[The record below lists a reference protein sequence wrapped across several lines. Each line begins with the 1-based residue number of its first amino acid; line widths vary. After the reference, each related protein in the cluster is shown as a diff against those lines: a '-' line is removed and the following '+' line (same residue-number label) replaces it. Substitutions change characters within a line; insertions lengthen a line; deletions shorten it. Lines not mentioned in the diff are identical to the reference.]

1 MTNNNYLEELK
12 MKLTRLL
19 PAIALVVASQTAH
32 AAYQLNVSIALSP
45 QDPIAQALQSA
56 QQSIEERSDGE
67 LTIQIFPNSQLG
79 SDEDVVEQIRS
90 GANIAI
96 LIDAGR
102 LSEYQPELGILS
114 APYLV
119 EDPRDYAQ
127 ITASPLYQEWVEGLA
142 GVSGL
147 RLLNYNWF
155 QGSRQM
161 LTQNEVKAPDDLNG
175 VRVRTINSPV
185 WVKTIEAMGATA
197 TPLPWSEVYSALQ
210 LGSIDGAEAQ
220 LTAAEGQNL
229 HEVITNV
236 ALTNHIH
243 LMTGIATSDQ
253 WYQTLP
259 EELRTIID
267 EEFLKAGD
275 AASQATMEAQAA
287 VQERMEAEGV
297 TFTDVDIDLFRER
310 VGSVYKEL
318 GYDQYR
324 EQLLSRE

>member
-1 MTNNNYLEELK
+1 
-12 MKLTRLL
+12 MKASAIAS
-19 PAIALVVASQTAH
+19 AIALAITGNLAH
-32 AAYQLNVSIALSP
+32 AAYQLNLSSALSS
-45 QDPIAQALQSA
+45 QDPVVQAMESA
-56 QQSIEERSDGE
+56 KQAIEERSDGE
-67 LTIQIFPNSQLG
+67 LTIQVFPNSQLG

-119 EDPRDYAQ
+119 EDHSDYAQ
-127 ITASPLYQEWVEGLA
+127 ITSSDLYLGWVEGLA
-142 GVSGL
+142 ANSGL

-161 LTQNEVKAPDDLNG
+161 LTQGPVESPDDLRG

-185 WVKTIEAMGATA
+185 WVKTIEAMGATP

-229 HEVITNV
+229 HEVISHI
-236 ALTNHIH
+236 ALTGHIH
-243 LMTGIATSDQ
+243 LMTGIATSEQ
-253 WYQTLP
+253 WYQSLP
-259 EELRTIID
+259 EELQAILA
-267 EEFLKAGD
+267 EELTRAGEE
-275 AASQATMEAQAA
+275 ASQATVDAQDA
-287 VQERMEAEGV
+287 VRERMEAEGV
-297 TFTDVDIDLFRER
+297 TFSEVDIEVFRER
-310 VGSVYKEL
+310 VGGVYADL
-318 GYDQYR
+318 GYDEYR
-324 EQLLSRE
+324 EQLISGE

>member
-1 MTNNNYLEELK
+1 
-12 MKLTRLL
+12 MKT
-19 PAIALVVASQTAH
+19 PVFVSAAAFALAANVAH
-32 AAYQLNVSIALSP
+32 AEYQLNLSSALSG
-45 QDPIAQALQSA
+45 QDPIVKAMERAKEA
-56 QQSIEERSDGE
+56 IAERSEGE
-67 LTIQIFPNSQLG
+67 LTLQVFPNSQLG

-119 EDPRDYAQ
+119 EDHRDYDQ
-127 ITASPLYQEWVEGLA
+127 ITSSDLYQEWVEGLA
-142 GVSGL
+142 DKSGL

-161 LTQNEVKAPDDLNG
+161 LTNEPVETPEDLQG

-185 WVKTIEAMGATA
+185 WVKTIEAMGATP

-220 LTAAEGQNL
+220 LTAADGQNL
-229 HEVITNV
+229 QEVISHV
-236 ALTNHIH
+236 ALTSHIH

-253 WYQTLP
+253 WYQSLP
-259 EELRTIID
+259 EELQTILT
-267 EEFLKAGD
+267 EELDKAG
-275 AASQATMEAQAA
+275 AEASQATVDAQDS
-287 VQERMEAEGV
+287 VRQRMEEAGV
-297 TFTDVDIDLFRER
+297 TFHEVDTSVFRER
-310 VGSVYKEL
+310 VDGVYQEL

-324 EQLLSRE
+324 DELTDGAE

>member
-1 MTNNNYLEELK
+1 
-12 MKLTRLL
+12 MKTTALVS
-19 PAIALVVASQTAH
+19 AIALTVGTNVAH
-32 AAYQLNVSIALSP
+32 AAYQLNLSSALSS
-45 QDPIAQALQSA
+45 QDPIVQAMESA
-56 QQSIEERSDGE
+56 RQAIEERSDGE
-67 LTIQIFPNSQLG
+67 LTIQVFPNSQLG

-119 EDPRDYAQ
+119 EDHHDYAR
-127 ITASPLYQEWVEGLA
+127 ITSSDLYLEWVESLA
-142 GVSGL
+142 DNSGL

-161 LTQNEVKAPDDLNG
+161 LTNDPVETPEDLQG

-185 WVKTIEAMGATA
+185 WVKTIEAMGATP

-229 HEVITNV
+229 HEVIGHI
-236 ALTNHIH
+236 ALTGHIH
-243 LMTGIATSDQ
+243 LMTGIATSEQ
-253 WYQTLP
+253 WYQSLP
-259 EELRTIID
+259 EELRTILD
-267 EEFLKAGD
+267 EELRKAGE
-275 AASQATMEAQAA
+275 AASQATADAQGA
-287 VQERMEAEGV
+287 VRERMEAEGV
-297 TFTDVDIDLFRER
+297 TFTEVDVEVFRER
-310 VGSVYKEL
+310 VAGVYKEL
-318 GYDQYR
+318 GYDQFR
-324 EQLLSRE
+324 DQLTAGE

>member
-1 MTNNNYLEELK
+1 
-12 MKLTRLL
+12 MKLQTVL
-19 PAIALVVASQTAH
+19 PKTLPIALVLASGSAY
-32 AAYQLNVSIALSP
+32 ANYQLNLSIALSP
-45 QDPIAQALQSA
+45 QDPIALALDEA
-56 QQSIEERSDGE
+56 KETIAERSDGE

-119 EDPRDYAQ
+119 EDPMDYDR
-127 ITASPLYQEWVEGLA
+127 ITSSSLYNDWVESLA
-142 GVSGL
+142 DQSGL

-161 LTQNEVKAPDDLNG
+161 LTQNEVNTPEDLKG
-175 VRVRTINSPV
+175 VRIRTINSPV

-229 HEVITNV
+229 HEVITHV

-253 WYQTLP
+253 WYQSLP
-259 EELRTIID
+259 EELRSILD
-267 EEFLKAGD
+267 EELLKAGD
-275 AASQATMEAQAA
+275 EASIAIAEAQAA
-287 VQERMEAEGV
+287 VQERMEGEGV
-297 TFTDVDIDLFRER
+297 TFTEVDRELFRER
-310 VGSVYKEL
+310 VDSVYEEL

-324 EQLLSRE
+324 EQLLGQE

>member
-1 MTNNNYLEELK
+1 
-12 MKLTRLL
+12 MKLTKLL
-19 PAIALVVASQTAH
+19 PAVALVVASHSAH

-45 QDPIAQALQSA
+45 QDPIAQAMEDA
-56 QQSIEERSDGE
+56 KEAIDERSDGE

-79 SDEDVVEQIRS
+79 SDEDVIEQIRS

-96 LIDAGR
+96 LVDAGR

-119 EDPRDYAQ
+119 EDYRDYDQ
-127 ITASPLYQEWVEGLA
+127 ITSSPLYLDWVEGLA
-142 GVSGL
+142 EKSGL

-161 LTQNEVKAPDDLNG
+161 LTQNEVKTPEDLNG

-185 WVKTIEAMGATA
+185 WVKTIEAMGATP

-229 HEVITNV
+229 HEVITHV

-253 WYQTLP
+253 WYQALP
-259 EELRTIID
+259 DELRSILDEEL
-267 EEFLKAGD
+267 LNAGD
-275 AASQATMEAQAA
+275 AASQATTDAQAS
-287 VQERMEAEGV
+287 VRERMEAAGV
-297 TFTDVDIDLFRER
+297 TFSEVDMAVFSDR
-310 VGSVYKEL
+310 VASVYEEL

-324 EQLLSRE
+324 DQLLTGE

>member
-1 MTNNNYLEELK
+1 
-12 MKLTRLL
+12 MKLKNVL
-19 PAIALVVASQTAH
+19 PVALVLASSS
-32 AAYQLNVSIALSP
+32 AYAEHQLNLSIALSP
-45 QDPIAQALQSA
+45 QDPIAQALDEA
-56 QQSIEERSDGE
+56 KAAIEERSDGE

-119 EDPRDYAQ
+119 EDPQDYAQ
-127 ITASPLYQEWVEGLA
+127 ITSSPLYNDWVEGLA
-142 GVSGL
+142 DQSGL

-161 LTQNEVKAPDDLNG
+161 LTQNEVNTPEDLSG

-185 WVKTIEAMGATA
+185 WVKTIEAMGATP

-229 HEVITNV
+229 HEVITHI
-236 ALTNHIH
+236 AMTNHIH

-253 WYQTLP
+253 WYQSLP
-259 EELRTIID
+259 EELRTILD
-267 EEFLKAGD
+267 EELLKAGD
-275 AASQATMEAQAA
+275 EASTAIAEAQAA

-297 TFTDVDIDLFRER
+297 TFTEIDRELFRER
-310 VGSVYKEL
+310 VDSVYEEL
-318 GYDQYR
+318 GYDEYR
-324 EQLLSRE
+324 DQLLGQ

>member
-1 MTNNNYLEELK
+1 MK
-12 MKLTRLL
+12 MSVLTS
-19 PAIALVVASQTAH
+19 AIVVAVASSMAH
-32 AAYQLNVSIALSP
+32 ASYQLNLSSALSS
-45 QDPIAQALQSA
+45 QDPIVQAMENA
-56 QQSIEERSDGE
+56 KASIEERSDGE
-67 LTIQIFPNSQLG
+67 LTIQVFPNSQLG

-119 EDPRDYAQ
+119 EDHSDYAQ
-127 ITASPLYQEWVEGLA
+127 ITSSDLYLGWVESLA
-142 GVSGL
+142 DDSGL

-161 LTQNEVKAPDDLNG
+161 LTQDPVESPDDLSG

-185 WVKTIEAMGATA
+185 WVKTIESMGATP

-229 HEVITNV
+229 DEVISHI
-236 ALTNHIH
+236 ALTSHIH
-243 LMTGIATSDQ
+243 LMTGIATSEQ
-253 WYQTLP
+253 WFQSLP
-259 EELRTIID
+259 EELQVILT
-267 EEFLKAGD
+267 EELTRAGEE
-275 AASQATMEAQAA
+275 ASQATVDAQDA
-287 VQERMEAEGV
+287 VRERMEAEGV
-297 TFTDVDIDLFRER
+297 TFSEVDIEVFRER
-310 VGSVYKEL
+310 VAGVYTDL
-318 GYDQYR
+318 GYDEYR
-324 EQLLSRE
+324 EQLVSGE

>member
-1 MTNNNYLEELK
+1 
-12 MKLTRLL
+12 MKIKGLAL
-19 PAIALVVASQTAH
+19 AIALAAGANQAH
-32 AAYQLNVSIALSP
+32 ATYQLNLSSALSS
-45 QDPIAQALQSA
+45 QDPIVQAMESA
-56 QQSIEERSDGE
+56 KQAIEERSDGE
-67 LTIQIFPNSQLG
+67 LTIQVFPNSQLG

-119 EDPRDYAQ
+119 EDHSDYAQ
-127 ITASPLYQEWVEGLA
+127 ITSSDLYLDWVEGLA
-142 GVSGL
+142 DGSGL

-161 LTQNEVKAPDDLNG
+161 LTQSPVESPEDLRG

-185 WVKTIEAMGATA
+185 WVKTIEAMGATP

-229 HEVITNV
+229 HEVISHI
-236 ALTNHIH
+236 ALTGHIH
-243 LMTGIATSDQ
+243 LMTGIATSEQ
-253 WYQTLP
+253 WYQSLP
-259 EELRTIID
+259 EELQVILD
-267 EEFLKAGD
+267 EELRKAGEE
-275 AASQATMEAQAA
+275 ASQATADAQDA
-287 VQERMEAEGV
+287 VRERMEAEGV
-297 TFTDVDIDLFRER
+297 TFSEVDIEVFRER
-310 VGSVYKEL
+310 VDGVYEEL
-318 GYDQYR
+318 GYDEYR
-324 EQLLSRE
+324 ERLISGE

>member
-1 MTNNNYLEELK
+1 
-12 MKLTRLL
+12 MKLKSIL
-19 PAIALVVASQTAH
+19 PIAMVLASSSAY
-32 AAYQLNVSIALSP
+32 ADYQLNLSIALSP
-45 QDPIAQALQSA
+45 QDPIAQALDEA
-56 QQSIEERSDGE
+56 KDAIAERSNGE

-119 EDPRDYAQ
+119 EDPSDYDQ
-127 ITASPLYQEWVEGLA
+127 ITSSSLYNDWVESLA
-142 GVSGL
+142 DQSGL

-161 LTQNEVKAPDDLNG
+161 LTQKEVNGPEDLSG
-175 VRVRTINSPV
+175 VRIRTINSPV

-229 HEVITNV
+229 HEVITHV

-253 WYQTLP
+253 WFQSLP
-259 EELRTIID
+259 EELRTILD
-267 EEFLKAGD
+267 EELSSAGD
-275 AASQATMEAQAA
+275 EASVAIAEAQAA
-287 VQERMEAEGV
+287 VQERMEADGV
-297 TFTDVDIDLFRER
+297 TFTEIDREVFRER
-310 VGSVYKEL
+310 VDSVYEEL
-318 GYDQYR
+318 GYGEYR
-324 EQLLSRE
+324 DQLLGQE

>member
-1 MTNNNYLEELK
+1 
-12 MKLTRLL
+12 MKLTKLL
-19 PAIALVVASQTAH
+19 PAVALVVASHSAH

-45 QDPIAQALQSA
+45 QDPIAQAMESA
-56 QQSIEERSDGE
+56 KEAIDERSEGE

-79 SDEDVVEQIRS
+79 SDEDVIEQIRS

-96 LIDAGR
+96 LVDAGR

-119 EDPRDYAQ
+119 EDYRDYDQ
-127 ITASPLYQEWVEGLA
+127 ITTSPLYLDWVESMA
-142 GVSGL
+142 ETSGL

-161 LTQNEVKAPDDLNG
+161 LTQNEVKTPDDLSG

-185 WVKTIEAMGATA
+185 WVKTIEAMGATP

-229 HEVITNV
+229 HEVITHV

-243 LMTGIATSDQ
+243 LMTGIATSEH
-253 WYQTLP
+253 WYQALP
-259 EELRTIID
+259 DELRSILDEEL
-267 EEFLKAGD
+267 LKAGE
-275 AASQATMEAQAA
+275 AASQATAAAQASVRA
-287 VQERMEAEGV
+287 RMVAEGV
-297 TFTDVDIDLFRER
+297 TFSQVDMGVFRDR
-310 VGSVYKEL
+310 MGSVYEEL
-318 GYDQYR
+318 GYNQYR
-324 EQLLSRE
+324 DQLLSSE

>member
-1 MTNNNYLEELK
+1 
-12 MKLTRLL
+12 MKTSALVS
-19 PAIALVVASQTAH
+19 AIALAVGANLAH
-32 AAYQLNVSIALSP
+32 AAYQLNLSSALSS
-45 QDPIAQALQSA
+45 QDPIVQAMESA
-56 QQSIEERSDGE
+56 RQAIEQRSEGE
-67 LTIQIFPNSQLG
+67 LIVNVFPNSQLG

-102 LSEYQPELGILS
+102 LSEYQRELGILS

-119 EDPRDYAQ
+119 EDHSDYDR
-127 ITASPLYQEWVEGLA
+127 ITSSDLYLGWVEGLA
-142 GVSGL
+142 ESSGL

-161 LTQNEVKAPDDLNG
+161 LTQKLIETPDDLRG

-185 WVKTIEAMGATA
+185 WVKTIEAMGATP

-229 HEVITNV
+229 HEVTSHI
-236 ALTNHIH
+236 ALTGHIH
-243 LMTGIATSDQ
+243 LMTGIATSEQ
-253 WYQTLP
+253 WYRSLP
-259 EELRTIID
+259 EELRTILD
-267 EEFLKAGD
+267 EELTKAGEE
-275 AASQATMEAQAA
+275 ASQATVDAQDA
-287 VQERMEAEGV
+287 VRERMEAEGV
-297 TFTDVDIDLFRER
+297 TFTEVDVEEFRER
-310 VGSVYKEL
+310 VSGVYEEL

-324 EQLLSRE
+324 EELVAGG

>member
-1 MTNNNYLEELK
+1 
-12 MKLTRLL
+12 MKLTKLL
-19 PAIALVVASQTAH
+19 PAVALLVASHSAH

-45 QDPIAQALQSA
+45 QDPIAQAMESA
-56 QQSIEERSDGE
+56 KEAIEKRSDGE

-79 SDEDVVEQIRS
+79 SDEDVIEQIRS

-96 LIDAGR
+96 LVDAGR

-119 EDPRDYAQ
+119 EDYRDYDQ
-127 ITASPLYQEWVEGLA
+127 ITTSPLYLEWVEGLA
-142 GVSGL
+142 ETSGL

-161 LTQNEVKAPDDLNG
+161 LTQNEVETPDDLNG

-185 WVKTIEAMGATA
+185 WVKTIEAMGATP

-229 HEVITNV
+229 HEVITHV

-243 LMTGIATSDQ
+243 LMTGIAASEQ
-253 WYQTLP
+253 WYQALP
-259 EELRTIID
+259 DELRSILDEEL
-267 EEFLKAGD
+267 LSAGD
-275 AASQATMEAQAA
+275 AASQATADAQAS
-287 VQERMEAEGV
+287 VRERMEAAGV
-297 TFTDVDIDLFRER
+297 TFSEVDMEVFSDR
-310 VGSVYKEL
+310 VGSVYEEL

-324 EQLLSRE
+324 DQLLSQE

>member
-1 MTNNNYLEELK
+1 
-12 MKLTRLL
+12 MKIQTLVPALALL
-19 PAIALVVASQTAH
+19 MASGAAQ
-32 AAYQLNVSIALSP
+32 AAYQLNLSSALSA
-45 QDPIAQALQSA
+45 QDPIVQAMESA
-56 QQSIEERSDGE
+56 KEAIEERTDGE
-67 LTIQIFPNSQLG
+67 LTIQVFPNSQLG

-119 EDPRDYAQ
+119 EDHADYDR
-127 ITASPLYQEWVEGLA
+127 ITSSELYQEWVDGLA
-142 GVSGL
+142 EGSGL

-155 QGSRQM
+155 QGSRHM
-161 LTQNEVKAPDDLNG
+161 LTQKLVETPDDLRG

-185 WVKTIEAMGATA
+185 WLRTIESMGATP

-229 HEVITNV
+229 HEVISHI
-236 ALTNHIH
+236 ALTGHIH
-243 LMTGIATSDQ
+243 LMTGIATSEQ
-253 WYQTLP
+253 WYQALP
-259 EELRTIID
+259 EELRVILD
-267 EEFLKAGD
+267 EELQRAGEE
-275 AASQATMEAQAA
+275 ASQATADAQDA
-287 VQERMEAEGV
+287 VRERMEAEGV
-297 TFTDVDIDLFRER
+297 TFTEVDIELFRER
-310 VGSVYKEL
+310 VAGVYEEL

-324 EQLLSRE
+324 EQLTATE

>member
-1 MTNNNYLEELK
+1 
-12 MKLTRLL
+12 MKLTKLL
-19 PAIALVVASQTAH
+19 PAVALVLASNSAY
-32 AAYQLNVSIALSP
+32 AAYQLNLSIALSP
-45 QDPIAQALQSA
+45 QDPIAQAMESA
-56 QQSIEERSDGE
+56 KETIEERSEGE

-119 EDPRDYAQ
+119 EDHRDYHQ
-127 ITASPLYQEWVEGLA
+127 ITTSPLYLDWVEGLA
-142 GVSGL
+142 DSSGL

-161 LTQNEVKAPDDLNG
+161 LTQNEVQTPEDLSG

-185 WVKTIEAMGATA
+185 WVKTIQAMGATP

-229 HEVITNV
+229 HEVITHV

-243 LMTGIATSDQ
+243 LMTGIATSEQ
-253 WYQTLP
+253 WYQSLP
-259 EELRTIID
+259 DELRSILDEEL
-267 EEFLKAGD
+267 LKAGE
-275 AASQATMEAQAA
+275 AASQATVAAQAA
-287 VQERMEAEGV
+287 VRARMVEEGV
-297 TFTDVDIDLFRER
+297 TFSTVDMNVFRER
-310 VGSVYKEL
+310 VEGVYEEL

-324 EQLLSRE
+324 DQLLTAE

>member
-1 MTNNNYLEELK
+1 
-12 MKLTRLL
+12 MKLTKLL
-19 PAIALVVASQTAH
+19 PAVALIVASHSAH

-45 QDPIAQALQSA
+45 QDPIAQAMESA
-56 QQSIEERSDGE
+56 KEAIAERSEGE

-79 SDEDVVEQIRS
+79 SDEDVIEQIRS

-96 LIDAGR
+96 LVDAGR

-119 EDPRDYAQ
+119 EDYHDYDQ
-127 ITASPLYQEWVEGLA
+127 ITSSPLYLDWVESMA
-142 GVSGL
+142 ETSGL

-161 LTQNEVKAPDDLNG
+161 LTQNEVKTPDDLSG
-175 VRVRTINSPV
+175 VRIRTINSPV
-185 WVKTIEAMGATA
+185 WVKTVEAMGATP

-229 HEVITNV
+229 HEVITHV

-243 LMTGIATSDQ
+243 LMTGIATSEQ
-253 WYQTLP
+253 WYQALP
-259 EELRTIID
+259 DELRTILD
-267 EEFLKAGD
+267 EELLKAGGEASEAT
-275 AASQATMEAQAA
+275 AAAQASVRMRM
-287 VQERMEAEGV
+287 VQEGV
-297 TFTDVDIDLFRER
+297 TFSQVDMDVFRDR
-310 VGSVYKEL
+310 MSSVYEEL
-318 GYDQYR
+318 GYNQYR
-324 EQLLSRE
+324 DQLLSKE

>member
-1 MTNNNYLEELK
+1 
-12 MKLTRLL
+12 MKLKTLF
-19 PAIALVVASQTAH
+19 PIALVLASSSAY
-32 AAYQLNVSIALSP
+32 ANYQLNVSIALSP
-45 QDPIAQALQSA
+45 QDPIAQALDTA
-56 QQSIEERSDGE
+56 KEKIEERSNGE
-67 LTIQIFPNSQLG
+67 LAIQIFPNSQLG

-119 EDPRDYAQ
+119 EDHRDYDQ
-127 ITASPLYQEWVEGLA
+127 ITSSALYSDWVESLA
-142 GVSGL
+142 DQSGL

-161 LTQNEVKAPDDLNG
+161 LTQSEVNAPEDLSG

-185 WVKTIEAMGATA
+185 WVETIEAMGATA

-229 HEVITNV
+229 HEVITHV

-243 LMTGIATSDQ
+243 LMTGIATSEQ
-253 WYQTLP
+253 WFQSLP
-259 EELRTIID
+259 EELRTILD
-267 EEFLKAGD
+267 EELLSAGNE
-275 AASQATMEAQAA
+275 ASIAIAEAQAA
-287 VQERMEAEGV
+287 VQERMESEGV
-297 TFTDVDIDLFRER
+297 TFTEVDAELFRER
-310 VGSVYKEL
+310 VSGVYEEL

-324 EQLLSRE
+324 DQLFSQ